1 MWSWVQRC
9 FGRPMG
15 TDQAFAGERVLTL
28 EREIQS
34 LRLELE
40 EGSQVTANLKRELE
54 RQRGTEGTRL
64 TEAVRA
70 QVERLMT
77 DLASPVAQLLTQA
90 HLLDVDGKPIQAKD
104 VLTVAK
110 RLVRTLEDNGFTV
123 EGCMGEAIPFDP
135 NRHELLSANV
145 SPVPGEKV
153 VVKFV
158 GASYL
163 GKVIKKAGVAKS

>member
-1 MWSWVQRC
+1 ME
-9 FGRPMG
+9 

-70 QVERLMT
+70 QVERLLT

-110 RLVRTLEDNGFTV
+110 RLVRTLEDSGFTV

-135 NRHELLSANV
+135 NRHEPLSANV
-145 SPVPGEKV
+145 SLVPGEKV

-158 GASYL
+158 GASYH
-163 GKVIKKAGVAKS
+163 GKVIKKAGVARS